1 MLTLSKFSSSCIIN
15 KHIKYLLF
23 IFIGTVSMSTTCSET
38 EYVTVYN
45 QSGENVFIS
54 LAMPPVD
61 PNNMIDYLSF
71 IGANQKLVYA
81 YTEFYEKQDWYLIVV
96 YQETVDKYGLAYI
109 RDNDIYDELIRFDER
124 EVLNSHKIIYNG
136 NKNERQNAVIDR

>member
-1 MLTLSKFSSSCIIN
+1 MIYKYIRSIIFT
-15 KHIKYLLF
+15 I
-23 IFIGTVSMSTTCSET
+23 IGVMSMSTTCSET

>member
-1 MLTLSKFSSSCIIN
+1 
-15 KHIKYLLF
+15 
-23 IFIGTVSMSTTCSET
+23 
-38 EYVTVYN
+38 
-45 QSGENVFIS
+45 
-54 LAMPPVD
+54 MPPVD